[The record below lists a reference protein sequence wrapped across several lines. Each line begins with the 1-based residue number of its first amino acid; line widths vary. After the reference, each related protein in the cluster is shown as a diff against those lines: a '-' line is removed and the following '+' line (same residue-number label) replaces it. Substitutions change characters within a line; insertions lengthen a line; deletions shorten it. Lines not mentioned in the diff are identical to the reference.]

1 MNSLGNEKERWEK
14 TCNRLLLEKQSL
26 LGDMILATA
35 FTTYLGPFEGSY
47 REKAL

>member
-14 TCNRLLLEKQSL
+14 TSIKLANEKESI

-35 FTTYLGPFEGSY
+35 FVTYLGPFEGSY
-47 REKAL
+47 REKVV